1 MNKELNGNMEMF
13 YDRCSKKN
21 SELLHSLRKSFTF
34 LQIFLRITQV
44 NRTAHYVSFAS
55 AR

>member
-13 YDRCSKKN
+13 YVVPRKTQNCYIVCVN
-21 SELLHSLRKSFTF
+21 HSLF